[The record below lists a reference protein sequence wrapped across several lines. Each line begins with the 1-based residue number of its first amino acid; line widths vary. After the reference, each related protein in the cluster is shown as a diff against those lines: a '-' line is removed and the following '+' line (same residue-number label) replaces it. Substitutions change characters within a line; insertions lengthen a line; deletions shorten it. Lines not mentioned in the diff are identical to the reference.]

1 MKRWISVLLS
11 VLLLLGLTGMTT
23 LAADENQ
30 RNGLK
35 TLEYRVNEG
44 EWKAVP
50 DFTENG
56 TGNSFSV
63 ELPRSSQIH
72 NAVVEI
78 RATPMDPENKVVSY
92 DGRNKI
98 TIADG
103 VAQGSQS
110 LAVFI
115 RDKDKADEAG
125 TGIMTAVS
133 FLVSPIDPAL
143 IEFADK
149 NLSIVFDGERSG
161 IQSYN
166 SQQDIKF
173 MHNESVT
180 LTVNNTGHDDKTPA
194 VGDARWKFLGFTI
207 DGEVV
212 MPWDANCMSWNFQTD
227 HLSIGTHEIVI
238 RFVLET
244 YQEVSVDE
252 SVPTDTPESFA
263 WTEYLAQDGGYV
275 FTRNIS
281 EPFTVEQP
289 PEEPD
294 DTDNPPTGADDV
306 FGIVLFSLLSGAG
319 VCMLLI
325 RKRRCMS

>member
-23 LAADENQ
+23 LAADENKK
-30 RNGLK
+30 NGLK
-35 TLEYRVNEG
+35 TLEYRINES
-44 EWKAVP
+44 EWQTVP
-50 DFTENG
+50 DFSENG

-63 ELPRSSQIH
+63 ELLRSAQIH

-92 DGRNKI
+92 DGQNKI

-103 VAQGSQS
+103 VVQGSQS
-110 LAVFI
+110 LSVFV
-115 RDKDKADEAG
+115 RDKDKADEIGA
-125 TGIMTAVS
+125 GIMTVVS
-133 FLVSPIDPAL
+133 FLVSPIDPAI

-161 IQSYN
+161 TQSYN
-166 SQQDIKF
+166 SQGDIKF
-173 MHNESVT
+173 MQNESVV
-180 LTVNNTGHDDKTPA
+180 LTVNNTGHDDKPPA

-212 MPWDANCMSWNFQTD
+212 MPWDANCMSWTFQTD
-227 HLSIGTHEIVI
+227 HLSIGKHEIVI

-244 YQEVSVDE
+244 YQEVVADE
-252 SVPTDTPESFA
+252 SVPADTPASFA
-263 WTEYLAQDGGYV
+263 WTEYLVQDGGYV
-275 FTRNIS
+275 FTHNIC
-281 EPFTVEQP
+281 EIFTVEQL

-294 DTDNPPTGADDV
+294 DTDNPPTGADDI
-306 FGIVLFSLLSGAG
+306 FGIVLLSLLSGAG
-319 VCMLLI
+319 ACMLLI
-325 RKRRCMS
+325 RKRRCVS

>member
-23 LAADENQ
+23 LAADENKK
-30 RNGLK
+30 NGLK
-35 TLEYRVNEG
+35 TLEYRINES
-44 EWKAVP
+44 EWQTVP

-63 ELPRSSQIH
+63 ELLRSAQIH

-92 DGRNKI
+92 DGQNKI
-98 TIADG
+98 TIVDG
-103 VAQGSQS
+103 VVQGSQS
-110 LAVFI
+110 LSVFV
-115 RDKDKADEAG
+115 RDKDKADEIG
-125 TGIMTAVS
+125 TGIMTVVS
-133 FLVSPIDPAL
+133 FLVSPIDPAI

-161 IQSYN
+161 TQSYN
-166 SQQDIKF
+166 SQGDIKF
-173 MHNESVT
+173 MQNESVV
-180 LTVNNTGHDDKTPA
+180 LTVNNTGHDDKSPA

-212 MPWDANCMSWNFQTD
+212 MPWDANCMSWTFQTD
-227 HLSIGTHEIVI
+227 HLSIGKHEIVI

-244 YQEVSVDE
+244 YQEVVADE
-252 SVPTDTPESFA
+252 SVPADTPASFA
-263 WTEYLAQDGGYV
+263 WTEYLVQDGGYV
-275 FTRNIS
+275 FTHNIC
-281 EPFTVEQP
+281 ETFTVEQL

-294 DTDNPPTGADDV
+294 DTDNPPTGADDI
-306 FGIVLFSLLSGAG
+306 FGIVLLSLLSGAG
-319 VCMLLI
+319 ACMLLI
-325 RKRRCMS
+325 RKRRCVS